1 MNNKTKPLVR
11 MQSVCG
17 QCTKSSCRGCSNY
30 LGREQQASTVVS
42 SLVTDFFAVVAL
54 VGTLFIFIII

>member
-1 MNNKTKPLVR
+1 MNKTKPLVR

-30 LGREQQASTVVS
+30 LGREQTVKQS
-42 SLVTDFFAVVAL
+42 ILTDLIAVIAL
-54 VGTLFIFIII
+54 FSVCILIFII

>member
-1 MNNKTKPLVR
+1 MNKTKPLVR

-30 LGREQQASTVVS
+30 LGREQEVKQSI
-42 SLVTDFFAVVAL
+42 LTDLIAVIAL
-54 VGTLFIFIII
+54 FSVCILIFII

>member
-1 MNNKTKPLVR
+1 MNKTKPMVR

-30 LGREQQASTVVS
+30 LGRDQEVKESI
-42 SLVTDFFAVVAL
+42 LTDLIAVIAL
-54 VGTLFIFIII
+54 FSVCILFLII

>member
-1 MNNKTKPLVR
+1 MNNTKPLVR

-30 LGREQQASTVVS
+30 LGRDQEVKESI
-42 SLVTDFFAVVAL
+42 LTDLIAVIAL
-54 VGTLFIFIII
+54 FSVCILFLII

>member
-1 MNNKTKPLVR
+1 MNKTKPMVR

-30 LGREQQASTVVS
+30 LGREQEVKQSILTDLIAVIALF
-42 SLVTDFFAVVAL
+42 SLCI
-54 VGTLFIFIII
+54 LFLII